1 MSYEYIKVQL
11 AKIDL
16 GYDLDD
22 CLIQIGVY
30 ADLIPV
36 GEPLDKVDK
45 AGKSYREKI
54 NTFISDFKAI
64 VALSK
69 TIEQIK
75 ELV

>member
-1 MSYEYIKVQL
+1 MDSEYIKVQITR
-11 AKIDL
+11 IDL
-16 GYDLDD
+16 GDNLDD
-22 CLIQIGVY
+22 CLIKIGVN

-36 GEPLDKVDK
+36 GESLDQKGQD
-45 AGKSYREKI
+45 YREII

>member
-36 GEPLDKVDK
+36 GEPLDQK
-45 AGKSYREKI
+45 GKGYRLKI
-54 NTFISDFKAI
+54 KTFISDFKAI
-64 VALSK
+64 VALSQ